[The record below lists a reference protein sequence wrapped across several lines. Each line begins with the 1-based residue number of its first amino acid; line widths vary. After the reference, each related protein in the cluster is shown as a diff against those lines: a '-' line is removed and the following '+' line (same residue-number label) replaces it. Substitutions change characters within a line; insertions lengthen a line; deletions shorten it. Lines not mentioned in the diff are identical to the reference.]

1 MRAAKPT
8 SPEQK
13 QELYFA
19 LKNARTKGQH
29 QAVLCLW
36 LRAALR
42 LTARQIALALGMS
55 VSGVEKIQARYH
67 REGAA
72 MFKRPG
78 KGGRHH
84 QHMSQEAEHDFLAQL
99 LNETQPANAVM
110 GAQFIQEAYEKR
122 LGHPVSVSV
131 VYRMLKRHNWRPV
144 KLGNILTPQGWA
156 AARVPP
162 EEPHPEREE
171 FDEALRKWTAR

>member
-1 MRAAKPT
+1 MRGAKPI
-8 SPEQK
+8 SPERK

-42 LTARQIALALGMS
+42 LTARQIALGLGMS
-55 VSGVEKIQARYH
+55 VSGVEKVQARYH

-78 KGGRHH
+78 KGGRRHE
-84 QHMSQEAEHDFLAQL
+84 HMSQDAEHDFLAEL
-99 LNETQPANAVM
+99 LNEAQPANALM
-110 GAQFIQEAYEKR
+110 GAHFIQEAYEKR
-122 LGHPVSVSV
+122 LGHPVAVSV

-144 KLGNILTPQGWA
+144 KLGAVAPPQGWA
-156 AARVPP
+156 AARLPLEESGP
-162 EEPHPEREE
+162 E
-171 FDEALRKWTAR
+171 WTSEDAIQNRPAD